1 MKTLSKSKYLSFC
14 QCKKALWLNVNKPNE
29 SVVDDSVQARFSVG
43 TEVGKLARTLFPNA
57 VDVTTKVGEKLD
69 ISAMIQKTSE
79 AISNGTEAIC
89 EASFSCL
96 EKGLHHYCAVDIL
109 KHNGNSWDIYEVKS
123 ISSAESDII
132 ENPEKFNKYAKDI
145 AYQKWVLEKCGV
157 SVKGTYLV
165 TLNKKYVREDNL
177 DVKQLFCILNL
188 AEKVDNEIQKVPNA
202 LPKIAEVLDGTE
214 PIVEVGAQCH
224 KPYGCAFWKYC
235 TTSSGIDTESKNSIF
250 KLYRLGTANSIEKYF
265 DGVKTF
271 ENIKDIKLTTVQ
283 RIQVDCTLNNKE
295 CINKD
300 GVYEF
305 LNKIKYP
312 LYFLDFE
319 TMQDA
324 IPQYKGAKP
333 YQQITFQYSLHYIE
347 KEGGELK
354 HKGYL
359 APSDGSDPRKDL
371 AKELCNDIP
380 LNACIMA
387 YNDPFE
393 KGRIK
398 EMSDIFPE
406 LSDHLMN
413 IHDNIID
420 LLIPFRQGNYYNP
433 AMGGSFSIK
442 SVLPALFPDDSELNY
457 HNLDELVQN
466 GGDAMTIFPTIK
478 DMDATSAEQARNAL
492 LAYCRLDTLA
502 MVRIWEKLKEVVE
515 KE

>member
-14 QCKKALWLNVNKPNE
+14 QCEKALWLNVNKPNE

-43 TEVGKLARTLFPNA
+43 TEVGKLARSLFSDA

-79 AISNGTEAIC
+79 AINNGTEAIS
-89 EASFSCL
+89 EASFSCV
-96 EKGLHHYCAVDIL
+96 EIGLNHYCGVDIL
-109 KHNGNSWDIYEVKS
+109 KRNGNSWDIYEVKS
-123 ISSAESDII
+123 ISSAESDIV

-165 TLNKKYVREDNL
+165 TLNKKYVREDKL
-177 DVKQLFCILNL
+177 EVQKLFCILNL

-214 PIVEVGAQCH
+214 PIVDVGAQCH

-235 TTSSGIDTESKNSIF
+235 TTSLGIDTESKQSIF
-250 KLYRLGTANSIEKYF
+250 KLYRLGIAKCIEYHKQ
-265 DGVKTF
+265 GVKTF
-271 ENIKDIKLTTVQ
+271 EDIKDIKLTTVQ

-295 CINKD
+295 HINKN
-300 GVYEF
+300 GVKDF

-324 IPQYKGAKP
+324 IPQYAGAKP
-333 YQQITFQYSLHYIE
+333 YQQIAFQYSLHYIE

-380 LNACIMA
+380 LDACIMA

-398 EMSDIFPE
+398 EMADIFPE

-413 IHDNIID
+413 IHDHIID
-420 LLIPFRQGNYYNP
+420 LLIPFRQGNYYNS

-478 DMDATSAEQARNAL
+478 DMDATSAQQARNAL
-492 LAYCRLDTLA
+492 LAYCCLDTLA
-502 MVRIWEKLKEVVE
+502 MVRIWEKLKEVE
-515 KE
+515 

>member
-14 QCKKALWLNVNKPNE
+14 QCEKALWLNVNKPNE

-43 TEVGKLARTLFPNA
+43 TEVGKLARSLFPNA
-57 VDVTTKVGEKLD
+57 VDVTVKVGERLD
-69 ISAMIQKTSE
+69 ISAMIDNTRA
-79 AISNGTEAIC
+79 AINSGAEVIC
-89 EASFSCL
+89 EASFSCV
-96 EKGLHHYCAVDIL
+96 EKGLNHYCAVDIL
-109 KHNGNSWDIYEVKS
+109 KRNGNSWNIYEVKS
-123 ISSAESDII
+123 ISSAESDIV
-132 ENPEKFNKYAKDI
+132 ENSEKFNKYAKDI

-165 TLNKKYVREDNL
+165 TLNKKYVREDKL
-177 DVKQLFCILNL
+177 EVQQLFCILNL
-188 AEKVDNEIQKVPNA
+188 AELVDNEIQKIPNA
-202 LPKIAEVLDGTE
+202 LPKIAEVLDGKE
-214 PIVEVGAQCH
+214 PIVDVGAQCH

-235 TTSSGIDTESKNSIF
+235 STSLGIDTESKQSIF
-250 KLYRLGTANSIEKYF
+250 KLYRLGIAKCIEYHKQ
-265 DGVKTF
+265 GVKTF
-271 ENIKDIKLTTVQ
+271 ENIKDIKLTPVQ
-283 RIQVDCTLNNKE
+283 QMQVDCTLNNKE

-305 LNKIKYP
+305 LNKIRYP

-324 IPQYKGAKP
+324 IPGYKGAKP

-359 APSDGSDPRKDL
+359 APSDGSDPRVEL

-398 EMSDIFPE
+398 EMADIFPE

-420 LLIPFRQGNYYNP
+420 LLIPFRLGNYYNP

-478 DMDATSAEQARNAL
+478 DMDATSAQQARNAL

-502 MVRIWEKLKEVVE
+502 MVRIWEKLQKVVE